1 MRLVSGKL
9 LKPSL
14 EVGPWRT
21 SSSFHE
27 PVSLQNHRSAQIF
40 GLFGTQGA
48 KVSEPTLL
56 ICAFILVISDWTKVS
71 RLRPSIRKRSLQL
84 GAAAPHR

>member
-27 PVSLQNHRSAQIF
+27 PFSLQNHRSAQI

-48 KVSEPTLL
+48 KVSEPTLFHPFDGF
-56 ICAFILVISDWTKVS
+56 ICTFILVISDWTNV
-71 RLRPSIRKRSLQL
+71 RKQRQAVD
-84 GAAAPHR
+84 G